1 MKSSVPLHTL
11 LSAASGDLARTL
23 RRVRQL
29 QRADQALQPQLGTV
43 LTGHCH
49 VANIRGTTLVLQVD
63 SAAWGTRLRYQL
75 PSLQRQ
81 LKASRTFSAIHDIEV
96 TIRPRGNAD
105 RRSAPDR
112 VPRRARLSSQAAALI
127 ATVANTTADPALQA
141 TLRRLASR
149 SRDD

>member
-1 MKSSVPLHTL
+1 ML
-11 LSAASGDLARTL
+11 LSTASGDLSGTL
-23 RRVRQL
+23 RRARQL
-29 QRADQALQPQLGTV
+29 QRADQALQHRLGAV

-63 SAAWGTRLRYQL
+63 SATWGARLRYQI

-81 LKASRTFSAIHDIEV
+81 LKASRAFSAIHDIEV
-96 TIRPRGNAD
+96 TVRPRGSAD
-105 RRSAPDR
+105 RRSDPDR

-141 TLRRLASR
+141 ALRRLASR
-149 SRDD
+149 SRDN